1 MLLDPKITWQQ
12 YQEKRL
18 DKYSAI
24 LQLITIIQNSSD
36 IESRIES
43 IYFLESIGI
52 EGHVLF
58 DFFENLMI
66 SDSNEI
72 IRRLAIKKI
81 GRYYLGKAFEP
92 MCWSYKHES
101 SMECILAIIKIL
113 GNINNH
119 ITREYLINELN
130 NVKLLD
136 FRQGIA
142 SLIQENKILNY
153 SNQELAL
160 MLINYYI
167 IKFLNDKFDRLRYKI
182 KNGYIK
188 ELDFSCIGHNIF
200 NWNTITK
207 IPHYIGFL
215 SKLQKLDLK
224 VNKVRKIPTNIANL
238 VSLKQMD
245 LSNNQIQIIP
255 DSFSQMES
263 LLHLNLRH
271 NSLSSLPESF
281 GSLRTL
287 KSLDLSHNKLISLPK
302 SFKNLK
308 DLENLKLYGN
318 KFDEIPNEIA
328 ELSRLIYLEIGLNAI
343 KSIEKNLLRM
353 KSLERLGL
361 GGNNLDVDTLY
372 LLEDLRNLKQIE
384 LYDNNIEILPNS
396 IGELTQVRD
405 LSIHNNQLQDLP
417 ETFSQLK
424 LLEHLDISWNN
435 LEVIPREIFDMC
447 SIKTINLSGNK
458 IKTIPKSIKN
468 LKNLK
473 EIDISFNKIRTKSK
487 LLFSLEKKG
496 IVVKI

>member
-1 MLLDPKITWQQ
+1 MVLDPNIIWQH
-12 YQEKRL
+12 YEEKRL
-18 DKYSAI
+18 DKYSAV
-24 LQLITIIQNSSD
+24 LRLISIIQNSSD
-36 IESRIES
+36 IERRIDS
-43 IYFLESIGI
+43 VYFLESIGI
-52 EGHVLF
+52 AGNFLF

-72 IRRLAIKKI
+72 IRALAIKTI
-81 GRYYLGKAFEP
+81 GKYYLGKAFEP
-92 MCWSYKHES
+92 MCWAYKHES
-101 SMECILAIIKIL
+101 SMECILTIIKIL
-113 GNINNH
+113 GKIDNH
-119 ITREYLINELN
+119 IVREYLINELI
-130 NVKLLD
+130 NVKMIKFQKD
-136 FRQGIA
+136 IT
-142 SLIQENKILNY
+142 SLIEENKLVNY

-167 IKFLNDKFDRLRYKI
+167 IKFLVDKFDRLRYKI
-182 KNGYIK
+182 KNGHIRD
-188 ELDFSCIGHNIF
+188 LDFSCIGHNIF

-238 VSLKQMD
+238 VSLEQMD

-263 LLHLNLRH
+263 LQHLNLRH
-271 NSLSSLPESF
+271 NSLTSLPDSF
-281 GSLRTL
+281 GDLRTL
-287 KSLDLSHNKLISLPK
+287 RSLDLSHNKLISLPM

-308 DLENLKLYGN
+308 NLENLKLYGN
-318 KFDEIPNEIA
+318 NFDEIPNELA
-328 ELSRLIYLEIGLNAI
+328 GLNRLSYLEIGLNAI
-343 KSIEKNLLRM
+343 NSIEQNLLKM

-361 GGNNLDVDTLY
+361 GGNKVDVDTLH
-372 LLEDLRNLKQIE
+372 LLNELESLKQIE
-384 LYDNNIEILPNS
+384 LYDNNIKTLPNS

-417 ETFSQLK
+417 DSFSQLRFLK
-424 LLEHLDISWNN
+424 HLDISWNN
-435 LEVIPREIFDMC
+435 LEIIPREIFDIS
-447 SIKTINLSGNK
+447 SIETINLSGNK
-458 IKTIPKSIKN
+458 IKTISKSIKN
-468 LKNLK
+468 LKSLK